1 MGAPYGAGSGA
12 WSSSPSGTARFF
24 LFSAKL
30 PYTCR
35 GLLFLHCRKD
45 RGNPPNV
52 SRLPSRTP
60 PPLPFRGRP
69 GSPPKPHA
77 GARTSRRE
85 MENGKTGRSSSGLSV
100 TISLKS
106 GDRDFGRLSSGLSV
120 PSLFHALDITFA
132 EHLHS
137 FIFVQILQIPV
148 RHLAVSHLHD
158 IDINGL
164 FPPLF
169 VNVFHGF
176 KI

>member
-1 MGAPYGAGSGA
+1 MGKQSFRNRPVLRLSAKPPTHAGGCFSPTAEKTAETRRMCPGFRPGRPLLCPFR
-12 WSSSPSGTARFF
+12 PSGILAE
-24 LFSAKL
+24 A
-30 PYTCR
+30 PCR
-35 GLLFLHCRKD
+35 G
-45 RGNPPNV
+45 PN
-52 SRLPSRTP
+52 
-60 PPLPFRGRP
+60 FP
-69 GSPPKPHA
+69 GD
-77 GARTSRRE
+77 

-100 TISLKS
+100 SISLNKS

-120 PSLFHALDITFA
+120 PSLFHALNITFA

>member
-1 MGAPYGAGSGA
+1 MGKQSFRNRPV
-12 WSSSPSGTARFF
+12 
-24 LFSAKL
+24 LHLSAKL

-35 GLLFLHCRKD
+35 GLLFPHCRKD
-45 RGNPPNV
+45 RGNPSNV
-52 SRLPSRTP
+52 PRLPSRTP
-60 PPLPFRGRP
+60 PHLSFRGRP
-69 GSPPKPHA
+69 GSSPKPRA
-77 GARTSRRE
+77 GARTSRRD
-85 MENGKTGRSSSGLSV
+85 MENGKTGRSSSGLFVS
-100 TISLKS
+100 ISLNKS
-106 GDRDFGRLSSGLSV
+106 GNRDFGRLSSGLSV